1 MYSKGD
7 RPVKKAENSQEQ
19 KEKVVPNQ
27 EVSAKAQK
35 AAEVDQSNSAGQPTD
50 AAELKGKIA
59 ELTTSVEIYKD
70 QLLRKAA
77 DFVNYKKR
85 IENEITNLTRFANEN
100 LIAELLPILD
110 DFTRSLTMSRD
121 RKDFEVFRRGVELIY
136 SNFLKIL
143 EAQGVKPFDSIGK
156 PFDVQYHDALM
167 QLSKEGVPPNTVIEE
182 VEKGYKLHDKVIRHA
197 KVIVSQEPTENNE
210 GDTREKVDRRSE
222 SDENTGEL

>member
-1 MYSKGD
+1 MKKG
-7 RPVKKAENSQEQ
+7 ENPQEQ
-19 KEKVVPNQ
+19 KEKAVLNQ
-27 EVSAKAQK
+27 DVSAKAQK
-35 AAEVDQSNSAGQPTD
+35 ASEVDQSNTAGEPAD

-59 ELTTSVEIYKD
+59 ELETSVELYKD

-77 DFVNYKKR
+77 DFENYKKR
-85 IENEITNLTRFANEN
+85 VEHEIVNLTQFANET

-136 SNFLKIL
+136 SKFLKIL

-156 PFDVQYHDALM
+156 PFDVGYHDALM

-197 KVIVSQEPTENNE
+197 KVIVSQEPTQNNE
-210 GDTREKVDRRSE
+210 GETREKVDRRSE

>member
-1 MYSKGD
+1 M
-7 RPVKKAENSQEQ
+7 KKAENSQEQ

-77 DFVNYKKR
+77 DFENYKKR
-85 IENEITNLTRFANEN
+85 IENEIINLTRFANEN

-121 RKDFEVFRRGVELIY
+121 RKDFVVFRRGVELIY

-210 GDTREKVDRRSE
+210 GGTREKVDRRSE

>member
-1 MYSKGD
+1 M
-7 RPVKKAENSQEQ
+7 KKAENSQEQ